1 MKKVD
6 ENYNYDE
13 LEGFVPMKTG
23 QKSLREERIQ
33 MGTHRQMIVFTK
45 AAIEAL
51 GDPDYVAVSINRE
64 RKQILIKKSDYMDDE
79 ALRIRSRAKVNRVKN
94 VTENKNLEDEIE
106 QMTNRDLGTVNLI
119 IDGVKARTVRDAVIF
134 DLRTVRTEKKRIIG
148 AAIKKAKAAA

>member
-33 MGTHRQMIVFTK
+33 MGTHHRQIVFTK
-45 AAIEAL
+45 AAIEAM

-64 RKQILIKKSDYMDDE
+64 WKQILFKKSDYMDDE
-79 ALRIRSRAKVNRVKN
+79 ALRIRSRAKVNKVKN

-106 QMTNRDLGTVNLI
+106 KMTNKDLGTVNLI

-134 DLRTVRTEKKRIIG
+134 DLRTVRPEKKRVIG
-148 AAIKKAKAAA
+148 AAVKKTKEQK